1 MEIRAKRAVVK
12 EGCGHKGIVA
22 RKPENASRSVL
33 GARSCLARF
42 AGQVLPAQGGNN
54 ETGDERTAIAMRWQ
68 CVRYAMA
75 LRLDCVGN
83 ASASVSF
90 L

>member
-54 ETGDERTAIAMRWQ
+54 ETGWRTDCDGNASAMRWQ
-68 CVRYAMA
+68 CVRIG
-75 LRLDCVGN
+75 LIL
-83 ASASVSF
+83 VSH
-90 L
+90 